1 MSNDSDKIFVIQPD
15 GGFGEVARMPYESE
29 DLLQRLLEDH
39 PELLAGDM
47 LSPGKRARFI
57 LVGREVGVPDS
68 EGRSD
73 RWSLDHLFIDQ
84 DGTPTFVEVKRSTDT
99 RIRREVVGQML
110 DYAANGQKYWPV
122 DRIRSLAT
130 QRAGGAEALTEAVLD
145 MIGRESDED
154 AEERVDRFWM
164 EAAEKLRTGQ
174 VRLVFVADSI
184 PPELKRILEFLNEQM
199 PRLHVVGLELV
210 QYHAEGLPRILVPR
224 VVGQTEA
231 ARELKIRTAG
241 PRLKID
247 EATFLASCHEDG
259 QGFFTEL
266 INQAKARGL
275 ELYWGERGFSAR
287 LRQEVHQRRGTI
299 LYGWPPGWNNS
310 PEPVLQ
316 VYLHDSVF
324 SPEESNSL
332 RQSLLETGFSGGG
345 RYTLGIPISD
355 RTIEAARQGL
365 QTLLDWEEGL
375 RSRG

>member
-1 MSNDSDKIFVIQPD
+1 MSNDSDKIFVIQPE

-266 INQAKARGL
+266 INEAKARGL

-299 LYGWPPGWNNS
+299 LYGWPPGYYS
-310 PEPVLQ
+310 APEPVFQ

-365 QTLLDWEEGL
+365 KTLLDWEEGL

>member
-1 MSNDSDKIFVIQPD
+1 MSNDSDKIFVIQPE
-15 GGFGEVARMPYESE
+15 GGFGEVPRMPYESE
-29 DLLQRLLEDH
+29 DLLQQLLEEH
-39 PELLAGDM
+39 PELLAGDV

-57 LVGREVGVPDS
+57 LVGREVGIPDS

-84 DGTPTFVEVKRSTDT
+84 DAIPTFVEVKRSTDT

-145 MIGRESDED
+145 LIGREGDEE

-231 ARELKIRTAG
+231 ARELKIRTSG
-241 PRLKID
+241 PRPKTD
-247 EATFLASCHEDG
+247 ETAFLAACPEDAR
-259 QGFFTEL
+259 GFFAEL
-266 INQAKARGL
+266 IGEANRRGL

-287 LRQEVHQRRGTI
+287 LRQEVHRRKGTI
-299 LYGWPPGWNNS
+299 LYGWPPGYYNS

-316 VYLHDSVF
+316 FYLHDSVF
-324 SPEESNSL
+324 SPEESDAL
-332 RQSLLETGFSGGG
+332 RRSLLETGFSGGG
-345 RYTLGIPISD
+345 RFTLGIPVSD
-355 RTIEAARQGL
+355 KAVESARRGL
-365 QTLLDWEEGL
+365 QTMLDWEEGL
-375 RSRG
+375 RSRD

>member
-1 MSNDSDKIFVIQPD
+1 MSNDSDKIFVIQPE

-266 INQAKARGL
+266 INEAKARGL

-375 RSRG
+375 RSRD

>member
-1 MSNDSDKIFVIQPD
+1 MSNDSDKIFVIQPE

-266 INQAKARGL
+266 INEAKARGL

-299 LYGWPPGWNNS
+299 LYGWPPGYYS
-310 PEPVLQ
+310 APEPVFQ
-316 VYLHDSVF
+316 VYLQDSVF